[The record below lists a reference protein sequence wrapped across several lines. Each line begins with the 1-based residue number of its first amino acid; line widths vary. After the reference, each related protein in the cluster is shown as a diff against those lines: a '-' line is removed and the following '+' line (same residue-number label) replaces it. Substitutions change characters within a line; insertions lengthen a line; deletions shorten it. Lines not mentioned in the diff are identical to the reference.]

1 MSENERKPATRH
13 SLRDFD
19 AYADRNGAVYGEDDA
34 LDVGEARRTRH
45 DMTSD
50 PSGPAQT
57 ARTASDGDRIDA
69 IEGGTVETSDATAA
83 ETPPET
89 LRHLGDASTTP
100 AAPSEPPAKPSGA
113 AREAIERATAA
124 VGTDEE

>member
-1 MSENERKPATRH
+1 MSENDRKPAERH

-45 DMTSD
+45 DVVSD
-50 PSGPAQT
+50 PGGQAQT

-69 IEGGTVETSDATAA
+69 IEGGTVETSEATAA

-100 AAPSEPPAKPSGA
+100 AGTVPAKPEGA
-113 AREAIERATAA
+113 AREAIDRATAA
-124 VGTDEE
+124 VGSDED